1 MFRLLLL
8 LLLSC
13 SNLDDINYNSSIE
26 WVESL
31 SINRSSSELY
41 IQVELSETI
50 NSDAIDSVSI
60 NLEYIGDLSLEYNK
74 TLMLYD
80 NGDIDNSGDI
90 VANNG
95 VYTLVA
101 HPDSLLMPED
111 PVSIHSISFPTS
123 KQLNQSEPDT
133 IEFSVR
139 TNGNLYGAG
148 VNIFINNE
156 IHVY

>member
-60 NLEYIGDLSLEYNK
+60 NLEYIGDLSLE
-74 TLMLYD
+74 
-80 NGDIDNSGDI
+80 
-90 VANNG
+90 
-95 VYTLVA
+95 
-101 HPDSLLMPED
+101 
-111 PVSIHSISFPTS
+111 
-123 KQLNQSEPDT
+123 
-133 IEFSVR
+133 
-139 TNGNLYGAG
+139 
-148 VNIFINNE
+148 
-156 IHVY
+156 